1 MFRTFSIQNWNSISK
16 DKYQSRLSDFKF
28 KGFNL
33 FFKKVEY
40 QNLSVTDENI
50 SLEYKIHWNIIFWLL
65 FIIAALA
72 TKSDEIFTTS
82 SVYGFLAIILA
93 AINIFGGFL
102 VTQRMLAM
110 YKKKQKD
117 K

>member
-50 SLEYKIHWNIIFWLL
+50 SLEYKIHWNIIFWAL

-72 TKSDEIFTTS
+72 FTF
-82 SVYGFLAIILA
+82 VLFRFIKRWAII
-93 AINIFGGFL
+93 IPI
-102 VTQRMLAM
+102 M
-110 YKKKQKD
+110 D
-117 K
+117 II

>member
-72 TKSDEIFTTS
+72 TTIVLFRFIKRWS
-82 SVYGFLAIILA
+82 IIIPIIDLILTRLIVSTCHSKV
-93 AINIFGGFL
+93 INEL
-102 VTQRMLAM
+102 YNRS
-110 YKKKQKD
+110 K
-117 K
+117 